1 MIVYLKLSITF
12 VVEKRE
18 ERDMPADTS
27 RSPPLILYISLQE
40 IEFLSSRNHFFTQP
54 PLPTQPRGQQS
65 TCPEYH

>member
-1 MIVYLKLSITF
+1 MIVYLKLNITF
-12 VVEKRE
+12 MVKKEKSGICQPTH
-18 ERDMPADTS
+18 PA
-27 RSPPLILYISLQE
+27 LHIILYISLQE